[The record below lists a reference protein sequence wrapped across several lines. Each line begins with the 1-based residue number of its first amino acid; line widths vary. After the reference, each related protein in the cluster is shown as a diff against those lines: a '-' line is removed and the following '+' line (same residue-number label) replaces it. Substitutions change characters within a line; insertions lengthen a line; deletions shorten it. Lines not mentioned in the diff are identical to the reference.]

1 MILYSDIC
9 CRIPLTPSKKI
20 ETLFPTI
27 LMRHIEAPT
36 GESTGTRRFAVTLLQ
51 TGSLRDHT
59 QRQNFDKY
67 KELGPWIRMGHSMS

>member
-36 GESTGTRRFAVTLLQ
+36 GEPTGTRRFAGALFFRRVLLE
-51 TGSLRDHT
+51 TTLRDT
-59 QRQNFDKY
+59 T
-67 KELGPWIRMGHSMS
+67 SMTMDPMDQDGS